1 MAKKNESFEASI
13 ERLEEIINQLENG
26 NQVLDESLALF
37 EEGVNLIKACNQKLE
52 NVEKSINILVNEDG
66 ELVERKF
73 KSDDE
78 Q

>member
-1 MAKKNESFEASI
+1 MAKKNVSFEASI

-52 NVEKSINILVNEDG
+52 NVEKSINILVNDDG

>member
-37 EEGVNLIKACNQKLE
+37 EEGVNLIKTCNQKLE
-52 NVEKSINILVNEDG
+52 NVEKSINILVNDDG

>member
-52 NVEKSINILVNEDG
+52 NVEKSINILVNNDG
-66 ELVERKF
+66 ELVERNF

>member
-37 EEGVNLIKACNQKLE
+37 EEGVNLIKTCNQKLE
-52 NVEKSINILVNEDG
+52 NVEKSINILVNNDG

>member
-52 NVEKSINILVNEDG
+52 NVEKSINILVNDDG

>member
-52 NVEKSINILVNEDG
+52 NVEKSINILVNNDG